1 MFPLKQ
7 LNSHKMSVKAETNCD
22 ATLQCEDDGGTPS
35 CGPFK
40 IKRVYWLDC
49 GKPGNSKYFYVS
61 TAVIFLLTIITVWVP
76 DVFT

>member
-1 MFPLKQ
+1 MLPLKQ
-7 LNSHKMSVKAETNCD
+7 INSHMFFVKAETNCD

-40 IKRVYWLDC
+40 IKKVYWLDC

-61 TAVIFLLTIITVWVP
+61 TAVIFLLTIIRFIFHP
-76 DVFT
+76 D